1 MISNIFAGLAGLF
14 FAFAFAPEWFDGAIL
29 LAWRLSCAAAGN
41 HYPPDL
47 PGAGGLVA
55 GPEPGRQ
62 DHQSDPGQR

>member
-14 FAFAFAPEWFDGAIL
+14 FAFAFAPEWFDRAYSLLGAYHV
-29 LAWRLSCAAAGN
+29 RPRH